1 MHHHKRHLVSRSSKQ
16 QAKDKRRNI
25 AKVFKTSA
33 IANRDRIPQVW
44 FLLSISFLFHIKTTK
59 NFVWLGELL
68 MTFC

>member
-1 MHHHKRHLVSRSSKQ
+1 MTKRNIHKMHHHKRHLVSRSSKQ

-44 FLLSISFLFHIKTTK
+44 FLLKQLKILS
-59 NFVWLGELL
+59 G
-68 MTFC
+68 